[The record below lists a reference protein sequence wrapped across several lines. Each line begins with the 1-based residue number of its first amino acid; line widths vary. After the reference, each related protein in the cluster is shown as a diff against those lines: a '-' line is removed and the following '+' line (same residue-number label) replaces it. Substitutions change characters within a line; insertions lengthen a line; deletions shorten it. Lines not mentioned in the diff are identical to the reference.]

1 MDGGGILGEKDG
13 KVENVETGLKTS
25 PRWVLHGAAM
35 GRHVEFLKIIEAGT
49 YRMHQRGLKKL
60 GGCELPDEEALGT
73 DGVQKKHL
81 RKAGSRVKWQGW
93 WPGPH
98 RSKGAGVRDAERA
111 GCRSP
116 EERIWGRER
125 REKKM
130 KLRFSVSS
138 VAATW
143 RCLVRPVIAQRAG
156 VPGGVRDQGLQR
168 RPRSG
173 SDCHRGACLSTVVR
187 ELSPPQFACPLNRIS
202 SSVPS

>member
-13 KVENVETGLKTS
+13 KVANVETRLKTS

-93 WPGPH
+93 WPVPH
-98 RSKGAGVRDAERA
+98 RSKGVGIRDAERA

-116 EERIWGRER
+116 EEGIWGREK

-143 RCLVRPVIAQRAG
+143 RCLVRPVIAQRASQVERGIG
-156 VPGGVRDQGLQR
+156 VCSGGPGLGVTATEALVSRQSYVSCHH
-168 RPRSG
+168 RS
-173 SDCHRGACLSTVVR
+173 SRAL
-187 ELSPPQFACPLNRIS
+187 
-202 SSVPS
+202 